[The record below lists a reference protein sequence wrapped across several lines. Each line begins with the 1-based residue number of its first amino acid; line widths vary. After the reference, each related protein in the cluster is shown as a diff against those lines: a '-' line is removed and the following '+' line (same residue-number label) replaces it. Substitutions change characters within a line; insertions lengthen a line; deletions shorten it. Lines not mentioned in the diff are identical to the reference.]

1 MISETKQYKPV
12 KNLLSKGST
21 NSKTAK
27 NDIKTFILYLA
38 PHNLNVKGL
47 TLCKDASKGCIESCL
62 YSAGRGAFSN
72 VQNSRINKANFFVTD
87 KKVFLAQLLKE
98 IKKEIKKASD
108 KNEKIAFRLN
118 GTSDIDFLYLL
129 DKHFGF
135 NVDLLAYGGIYFYD
149 YTKSLAR
156 AKRYKDFRNYTLTFS
171 KSESNLLEV
180 NQSVQLGINTAVV
193 FSGKLPQTYLGRK
206 VIDGDKSDLEMIK
219 FKNIVLGLKA
229 KGLAKKDKSGF
240 VVNSDNAIME
250 SAVFSFGSSN

>member
-1 MISETKQYKPV
+1 MTTETKQYKPV

-38 PHNLNVKGL
+38 PHNLNIKGV

-87 KKVFLAQLLKE
+87 KKVFLSQLLKE

-108 KNEKIAFRLN
+108 KGEKIAFRLN

-135 NVDLLAYGGIYFYD
+135 NVDLLAYDKVYFYD

-171 KSESNLLEV
+171 KSESNFNDV
-180 NQSVQLGINTAVV
+180 KKAINLGINTAVV
-193 FSGKLPQTYLGRK
+193 FSDNLPKNYLGCK
-206 VIDGDKSDLEMIK
+206 VIDGDKSDLEMLK

-229 KGLAKKDKSGF
+229 KGGAKKDTTGF
-240 VVNSDNAIME
+240 VVNSNI
-250 SAVFSFGSSN
+250 NQ